1 MQLALSSKIYHKHP
15 SMLIHKNSPP
25 SFQWLH
31 SIPTYF
37 NSFILPYCYVFRMSP
52 IICNYRW
59 LNGKE
64 SLCEYRKCKRLRFS
78 LWVGMIPWSRKW
90 QPTLGFL
97 PETSHEQ
104 RSLVDYIHG
113 ATKGQT
119 WLSTHIHTHTLTKN
133 TMMNFLKHENC
144 QTAFQNSFYHCFRSL
159 SYVHTGKE
167 TLAITLTA
175 FIIRKKASLY
185 YLNFHFLF

>member
-1 MQLALSSKIYHKHP
+1 MCLGCLQLFAITGGSMVKSP
-15 SMLIHKNSPP
+15 SANTENARDSGSVSGLGWSPGVGNGNP
-25 SFQWLH
+25 LWDSCLRNPMNRGVWWTIFMGPQRVRHDWAH
-31 SIPTYF
+31 TY
-37 NSFILPYCYVFRMSP
+37 
-52 IICNYRW
+52 
-59 LNGKE
+59 
-64 SLCEYRKCKRLRFS
+64 
-78 LWVGMIPWSRKW
+78 
-90 QPTLGFL
+90 
-97 PETSHEQ
+97 
-104 RSLVDYIHG
+104 
-113 ATKGQT
+113 
-119 WLSTHIHTHTLTKN
+119 THTLTKN